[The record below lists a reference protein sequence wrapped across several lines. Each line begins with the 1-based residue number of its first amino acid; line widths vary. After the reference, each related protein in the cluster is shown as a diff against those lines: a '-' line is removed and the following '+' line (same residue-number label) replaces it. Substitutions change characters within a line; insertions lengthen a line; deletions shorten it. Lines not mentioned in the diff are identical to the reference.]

1 MFQQPGGPQ
10 KVLRMYLGSLEEGDS
25 RVEFLFP
32 FRRSAKRKKPK
43 EEEKKINPNRD
54 EGSK

>member
-1 MFQQPGGPQ
+1 MFQQPGDPQ